1 MFLANGSLDLK
12 MACYLDFI
20 YITHNKYS
28 YYVAIAYSRSNT
40 LLPKSFLLLSA
51 IFPADAFFG
60 VRPTPFVASAQRP
73 ALGGNLSTTR

>member
-20 YITHNKYS
+20 YNTHNKY
-28 YYVAIAYSRSNT
+28 YCVAIAYSRSNT